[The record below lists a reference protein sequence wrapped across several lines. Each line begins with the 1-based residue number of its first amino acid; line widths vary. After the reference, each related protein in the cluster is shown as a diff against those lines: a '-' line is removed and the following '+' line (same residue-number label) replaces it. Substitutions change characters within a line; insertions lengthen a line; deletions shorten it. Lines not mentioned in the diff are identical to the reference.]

1 MRHAG
6 NSPRPWAPRFRYAA
20 CANLRYD
27 HGDTLSFG
35 RHFVKPI
42 LQTLRGETLP
52 TPPIWLMRQA
62 GRYLPEYRALRA
74 KSKNFIEFCL
84 TPELAIEV
92 TLQPVRRY
100 DLDAAILFADIL
112 LVPHAMGQSVGFV
125 EGEGPRLEPICDA
138 GGLQKLSSARLA
150 ETLWPV
156 METIKGVRAALPGGV
171 ALIGFAGAPWTVAT
185 YMIEGEGGTDYEFSR
200 RLAWDEPRLF
210 AGIIDRLVDATTSYL
225 VAQIEAGAEVLQIFD
240 TWAGSVPAPMF
251 DVAVI
256 EPTARIVKAVKA
268 LHPEIPIIGFP
279 RAAASHLARYATLTG
294 VDAVGIDH
302 MTDLLWA
309 AQAVPQGIV
318 VQGNLDP
325 ALLLAGGDAME
336 RDVCRLLATMKGRPF
351 IFNLGHGVMQPT
363 PPEHVARLVALVKG
377 GRSA

>member
-1 MRHAG
+1 
-6 NSPRPWAPRFRYAA
+6 
-20 CANLRYD
+20 
-27 HGDTLSFG
+27 
-35 RHFVKPI
+35 VKPI
-42 LQTLRGETLP
+42 LKSLRGEALP
-52 TPPIWLMRQA
+52 VPPIWLMRQA
-62 GRYLPEYRALRA
+62 GRYLPEYRAMRA

-84 TPELAIEV
+84 KPEFAVEV

-100 DLDAAILFADIL
+100 GMDAAILFADIL
-112 LVPHAMGQSVGFV
+112 LVPHAMGQKVGFV
-125 EGEGPRLEPICDA
+125 EGEGPKLEPIRDA

-156 METIKGVRAALPGGV
+156 METVMGVRAALSGDV

-185 YMIEGEGGTDYEFSR
+185 YMIEGEGGTDLECSR
-200 RLAWDEPRLF
+200 RMAWSEPRLF

-225 VAQIEAGAEVLQIFD
+225 IAQIDAGAEVLQIFD

-251 DVAVI
+251 DTAVI

-279 RAAASHLARYATLTG
+279 RASASHLARYAALTG
-294 VDAVGIDH
+294 VDAVGVDH

-309 AQAVPQGIV
+309 AQSVPQGIV

-336 RDVCRLLATMKGRPF
+336 RDVRRLLAAMKGRPF
-351 IFNLGHGVMQPT
+351 IFNLGHGVLQPT

-377 GRSA
+377 DRSA